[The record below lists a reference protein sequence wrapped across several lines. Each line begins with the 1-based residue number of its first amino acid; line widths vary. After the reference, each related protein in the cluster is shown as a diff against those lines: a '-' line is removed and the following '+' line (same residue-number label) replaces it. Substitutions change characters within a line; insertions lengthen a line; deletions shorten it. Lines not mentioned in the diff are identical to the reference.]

1 MKEKLKFTHSINT
14 YGRKRVFVRDVIAIG
29 DVAVF
34 LISASI
40 ASFFRFDTFVVP
52 DILFFPLIFVSVFYF
67 VFMIAMRAYTSLD
80 FSVLRF
86 GVVRLAVSLAFAYGL
101 FFSLSYFTKSSSE
114 ISRLWMGYNFVSC
127 LVLFTSYRLVFG
139 YILYK
144 TGAVAKLRPAFAVI
158 YSSSCRNVMDAISTA
173 KDTHRINVMK
183 CIELPELNADSYTE
197 AQVEAEMALL
207 RSSAPDVLILALSEE
222 DRRRFSALL
231 PLISAMPS
239 EILEFSEFTTDSL
252 KTERDKIN
260 MSSGHPSEW
269 VVVAGLPFVRSATQP
284 LSGRGWWIKRLEDIV
299 LGVFLIVLFLPVM
312 IFAAVGVKLTSRGP
326 VLYRQQRHGFNG
338 KEIGVLKFRS
348 MYAEC
353 CDPDASGELSQVKRG
368 DTRVTRFGL
377 LLRRTSLDELPQ
389 LFNVLKGEMSL
400 VGPRPH
406 ATNQYDLYQGKVD
419 TYFSRHR
426 VRPGITGWAQV
437 NGWRGETDT
446 DEKIRQRIACDLYYI
461 RHWSIWFDLRILFLT
476 LLSGFANKN
485 AF

>member
-1 MKEKLKFTHSINT
+1 MEDKVKITHSIHT
-14 YGRKRVFVRDVIAIG
+14 YGRKRVFVRDVMAIG
-29 DVAVF
+29 DAVVF

-40 ASFFRFDTFVVP
+40 ASFLRFDDFVVP
-52 DILFFPLIFVSVFYF
+52 DILYFPFIIISVFYF
-67 VFMIAMRAYTSLD
+67 AFMISMRAYTRLD
-80 FSVLRF
+80 LSFLRF
-86 GVVRLAVSLAFAYGL
+86 GIVRLTISLICAYAL
-101 FFSLSYFTKSSSE
+101 LFSLSYFTKSSNE
-114 ISRLWMGYNFVSC
+114 ISRLWMGYNFVAC
-127 LVLFTSYRLVFG
+127 LILFTSYRLIFG

-144 TGAVAKLRPAFAVI
+144 TGAIAKLRPEFSVI
-158 YSSSCRNVMDAISTA
+158 YSTSCRNVMDAIIA
-173 KDTHRINVMK
+173 AADTHRINVMK
-183 CIELPELNADSYTE
+183 CIELPELSADNHTE
-197 AQVEAEMALL
+197 AQVEVEMALL
-207 RSSAPDVLILALSEE
+207 RRSVPDVLILALSDE
-222 DRRRFSALL
+222 DRSRFSALL

-239 EILEFSEFTTDSL
+239 EILEFSTLTTDSL
-252 KTERDKIN
+252 KSERDKIN
-260 MSSGHPSEW
+260 MSSGQPNEW
-269 VVVAGLPFVRSATQP
+269 VVVAGLPFVRSAAQP
-284 LSGRGWWIKRLEDIV
+284 LSGRGWWIKRLEDIL
-299 LGVFLIVLFLPVM
+299 LGVFLIVLFSPVM
-312 IFAAVGVKLTSRGP
+312 IFATLGVKLTSPGP
-326 VLYRQQRHGFNG
+326 VLYRQLRHGFNG

-353 CDPDASGELSQVKRG
+353 CDPDTSGELSQVKRG

-377 LLRRTSLDELPQ
+377 FLRRTSLDELPQ

-406 ATNQYDLYQGKVD
+406 ATNQYALYQEKVD

-461 RHWSIWFDLRILFLT
+461 RHWSIWFDIRILFLT